1 MPMVRC
7 GMPTQTAAMDAEADP
22 STAAQIAVESPYWRR
37 NLYVCLFGSFT
48 TMVAMTLLLQFLP
61 IYVAELGVQNQAA
74 VVEWSGAA
82 YGATFLGAGLVAP
95 LWGRFAD
102 RYGRKLILMRASF
115 CMAVTMALLGMVHD
129 VWQLVALRLIAG
141 FLGGYASG
149 STVLVAT
156 QTPKGRSG
164 WALGTLST
172 GVMAGSLLGPLVGGV
187 LPPLIG
193 VRATF
198 LLAGAVIF
206 VAFLATTLLIR
217 EDVRPVPPKHAAGTR
232 RGAWSAIVDRR
243 PVVAMLVTGALLMVA
258 NMSIEPIITVYV
270 GTLLRGGVT
279 LASGFVMAA
288 SALGSILAAP
298 RLGRLA
304 DRMGAWNVVIG
315 CLVAAALL
323 LIPQAFVSNV
333 WQLLALRFLMGM
345 ALAGL
350 LPSINSLIRHTVP
363 ASVIGTMLGYGVS
376 AQFAGQVIGPMVGGF
391 VGGHFG
397 MRIVFLAT
405 SCLMLA
411 GAGYNW
417 LEKARYGQPKREG
430 ETRLENHWGERR
442 GSNP

>member
-1 MPMVRC
+1 MVRC
-7 GMPTQTAAMDAEADP
+7 GMGTQTAAMHAETAFSP
-22 STAAQIAVESPYWRR
+22 AAQIAGESQYWRR

-48 TMVAMTLLLQFLP
+48 TMVAMTLLLPFLP
-61 IYVAELGVQNQAA
+61 LYVAELGVQDQAA

-129 VWQLVALRLIAG
+129 VRQLVALRLIAG

-217 EDVRPVPPKHAAGTR
+217 EDVRRALPKHGAGAR
-232 RGAWSAIVDRR
+232 RGAWSAIADRR
-243 PVVAMLVTGALLMVA
+243 PVVAMLVTGSLLMVA

-315 CLVAAALL
+315 CLIAAALL
-323 LIPQAFVSNV
+323 LIPQAFVTNV

-363 ASVIGTMLGYGVS
+363 TGVIGTMLGYGVS
-376 AQFAGQVIGPMVGGF
+376 AQFAGQVIGPLVGGF

-405 SCLMLA
+405 SCLMFA

-417 LEKARYGQPKREG
+417 LVKGRYKPA
-430 ETRLENHWGERR
+430 
-442 GSNP
+442 